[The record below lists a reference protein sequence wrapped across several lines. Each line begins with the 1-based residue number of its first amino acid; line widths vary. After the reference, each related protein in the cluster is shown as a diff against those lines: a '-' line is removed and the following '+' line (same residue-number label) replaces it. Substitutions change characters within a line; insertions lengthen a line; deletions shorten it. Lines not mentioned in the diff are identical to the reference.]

1 MLWFW
6 RHKWSLNNYVDT
18 ILRFFWPPITSTT
31 VDSFRLN
38 VDKSRH
44 FWTTYPPHPVNTVC
58 ERTLSLT
65 WTSKL
70 VQSKTGTFSYFD
82 KMKCVAFQFNN
93 SFKILLA
100 HIHRVELILSN
111 FMNNEMGFDIH
122 RYEWIIFRYQQN
134 CCYWYTCFEWTYYLL

>member
-1 MLWFW
+1 MQRLIEFRKYEANRGCFDVDVITGHSITAWTRLCPFLTAY
-6 RHKWSLNNYVDT
+6 LN
-18 ILRFFWPPITSTT
+18 
-31 VDSFRLN
+31 VDSFKLK
-38 VDKSRH
+38 VDKIRH
-44 FWTTYPPHPVNTVC
+44 FWTTYPPYPVNRVC
-58 ERTLSLT
+58 ERPQSLT

-111 FMNNEMGFDIH
+111 FMNNGMNFDI
-122 RYEWIIFRYQQN
+122 RRNE
-134 CCYWYTCFEWTYYLL
+134 